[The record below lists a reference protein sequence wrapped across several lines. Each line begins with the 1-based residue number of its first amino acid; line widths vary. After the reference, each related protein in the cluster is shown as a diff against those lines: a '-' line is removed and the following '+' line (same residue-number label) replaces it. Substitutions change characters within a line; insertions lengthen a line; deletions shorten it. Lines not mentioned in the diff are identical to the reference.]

1 MLAGKILLIL
11 FYFLTPA
18 LILYACQK
26 SSVINKIGSIIIAYA
41 LGLII
46 GNLGILPSYASQV
59 NDIVNTATIPIAIP
73 LLLFATNFK
82 SWLHLAG
89 KTFISL
95 LLGIVAVVIVVI
107 GGYFLFY
114 HGTIKE
120 LWKISG
126 LLIAV
131 YIGGTANMAAV
142 KLMLNIDPG
151 AYIMTHTYDMVVS
164 SIYLLFLMT
173 FAQRIFLLVLPP
185 FKPTNPN
192 LTENE
197 SQMAFESY
205 EGMLTRR
212 KIFPLFK
219 AVGFSLLIFGIGGG
233 LSLLVPVNSRMLVVV
248 LTITTLG
255 ILASFIPAVHR
266 IDKTFE
272 AGMYFILV
280 FSLNVASMAD
290 IHTLVNISMNLFLYI
305 SLSIFGSLLLQVLFS
320 AIFKVDA
327 DTVIITSNAL
337 INSAPFV
344 PMVAVALKN
353 KEIIVSGIT
362 VGIIGY
368 SIGNYM
374 ALLVAEFLRAF

>member
-1 MLAGKILLIL
+1 MFAGKIILIL
-11 FYFLTPA
+11 FYFLAPA
-18 LILYACQK
+18 LILYACHR
-26 SSVINKIGSIIIAYA
+26 SNVINKIGSIIIAYA

-46 GNLGILPSYASQV
+46 GNLRILPSYTSEV

-82 SWLHLAG
+82 SWIHLAG

-95 LLGIVAVVIVVI
+95 LLGIISVMIVVI

-114 HGTIKE
+114 HGSIKE

-151 AYIMTHTYDMVVS
+151 AYLLTHTYDMIIS

-173 FAQRIFLLVLPP
+173 IAQRIFLKVLPP
-185 FKPTNPN
+185 FKSTKQPDSGTDSK
-192 LTENE
+192 L
-197 SQMAFESY
+197 AFESY
-205 EGMLTRR
+205 DGILSRK

-219 AVGFSLLIFGIGGG
+219 AIGYSILIFAIGGG
-233 LSLLVPVNSRMLVVV
+233 LSLLVPINSQMLVVV

-290 IHTLVNISMNLFLYI
+290 IHTLTNISLNLMLYI
-305 SLSIFGSLLLQVLFS
+305 SLAIFGSLLLQVLLS

-344 PMVAVALKN
+344 PMVAGALKN

-368 SIGNYM
+368 SIGNYL

>member
-1 MLAGKILLIL
+1 MFSGKIILIL
-11 FYFLTPA
+11 FYFLAPA
-18 LILYACQK
+18 LILFACHK
-26 SSVINKIGSIIIAYA
+26 SNVINKIGSIIIAYA

-46 GNLGILPSYASQV
+46 GNLRILPTYTSEV
-59 NDIVNTATIPIAIP
+59 NDLVNTATIPIAIP

-82 SWLHLAG
+82 SWIHLAG
-89 KTFISL
+89 KTFLSL
-95 LLGIVAVVIVVI
+95 LLGIASVVIVVI
-107 GGYFLFY
+107 AGYFLFY
-114 HGTIKE
+114 HGSIKD

-151 AYIMTHTYDMVVS
+151 AYLVTHTYDMIVS

-173 FAQRIFLLVLPP
+173 IAQRVFLKVLPP
-185 FKPTNPN
+185 FKSN
-192 LTENE
+192 LKSEEGNV
-197 SQMAFESY
+197 SALAFESY
-205 EGMLTRR
+205 DGILAKK
-212 KIFPLFK
+212 KILPLLK
-219 AVGFSLLIFGIGGG
+219 AIGISLLIFGIGGG
-233 LSLLVPVNSRMLVVV
+233 LSMLVPVNSQMLVVV

-255 ILASFIPAVHR
+255 ILASFIPSIHK
-266 IDKTFE
+266 IEKTFE

-280 FSLNVASMAD
+280 FSLNVATMAD
-290 IHTLVNISMNLFLYI
+290 IHSLTNISLNLFLYI
-305 SLSIFGSLLLQVLFS
+305 SLAIFGSLLLQVFLS

-344 PMVAVALKN
+344 PMVAGALKN

-368 SIGNYM
+368 SIGNYL